1 MLRAPQVLNVS
12 LIFGTVMIFEVV
24 LTVAAVMPYLVVGVT
39 AFVRDMVL
47 AAFAMMMPA
56 ASRCSR

>member
-1 MLRAPQVLNVS
+1 
-12 LIFGTVMIFEVV
+12 MIFEVA
-24 LTVAAVMPYLVVGVT
+24 LIVAAVMPYLVAQMT

-56 ASRCSR
+56 ASRYSR